1 MEYKDKLT
9 KINSL
14 TPEVSVFHPF
24 LQELFTRMPTFSKVI
39 YNQGTQEFGAD
50 FILESTGKFKK
61 VEYSGVIVKCG
72 KITQSSL
79 QEVDRQVSECFLM
92 ERLIEGGLTQVRIT
106 DAIIITNEKISGNA
120 KQLINRNHKDK
131 SITFLEADD
140 LISLVDEY
148 YESYWDNENIFLG
161 KFLETQKSKAKNL
174 CINNILH
181 FDSEVNYVEVKIRA
195 KKLMNNNPKL
205 INFRN
210 IEKLSDALHLSNL
223 ILIEGNMG
231 SGKSVYIAKFVLD
244 LVADIQKTKTIDFLP
259 IIIEFAELKNNIIE
273 DIEFIIDNYLN
284 ELNGQVESPKFYIFL
299 DGFDEVNFSN
309 EERKDFITDFAQMT
323 KTRHNC
329 KFVLTTRTIED
340 YEFELFLDQYFS
352 QFILSALQHKQ
363 VMKIIDSFCQTNS
376 SQNKQIAQSSLFNM
390 LPRTPITAILLGQ
403 ILKTDPKEIP
413 STLTELYSK
422 FTEIVLSRWD
432 SSDLKS
438 QTEYEVL
445 VQVCGSL
452 AKFLLDNSLNV
463 VSVSDFR
470 QIVNSYLTDRNLQI
484 DENDILE
491 KVLNN
496 KEIFNVSFEKN
507 TIKFRHR
514 SFCEFFFANNLLKN
528 KVIEINE
535 EIYNPYWQNSYF
547 FYFGLKKD
555 SEELIDDLK
564 NIAFTDEGLSIHQ
577 VMVNSEFM
585 LASYLTPYKKI
596 CEILETNLSVASNA
610 VFSIINDVEKLKKI
624 EKVGLS
630 RFELIIIVML
640 VVSKAYSYEFFDKAM
655 ISIGDNILSI
665 SKNRSEQDWFKLF
678 LIATTLLE
686 RGNQEYL
693 EILIQEYLENA
704 DKMSFVFVDLLFQII
719 INNKLNNTPN
729 LTKFLKIYQKKLNK
743 GSKHSKLING
753 LIKSK

>member
-1 MEYKDKLT
+1 M
-9 KINSL
+9 
-14 TPEVSVFHPF
+14 
-24 LQELFTRMPTFSKVI
+24 
-39 YNQGTQEFGAD
+39 
-50 FILESTGKFKK
+50 
-61 VEYSGVIVKCG
+61 
-72 KITQSSL
+72 
-79 QEVDRQVSECFLM
+79 
-92 ERLIEGGLTQVRIT
+92 
-106 DAIIITNEKISGNA
+106 
-120 KQLINRNHKDK
+120 
-131 SITFLEADD
+131 
-140 LISLVDEY
+140 
-148 YESYWDNENIFLG
+148 
-161 KFLETQKSKAKNL
+161 
-174 CINNILH
+174 
-181 FDSEVNYVEVKIRA
+181 
-195 KKLMNNNPKL
+195 
-205 INFRN
+205 
-210 IEKLSDALHLSNL
+210 
-223 ILIEGNMG
+223 
-231 SGKSVYIAKFVLD
+231 
-244 LVADIQKTKTIDFLP
+244 
-259 IIIEFAELKNNIIE
+259 KNNIIE

-309 EERKDFITDFAQMT
+309 EERKDFITDFSQMT

-514 SFCEFFFANNLLKN
+514 SFCEFFFANNLLTE
-528 KVIEINE
+528 V
-535 EIYNPYWQNSYF
+535 
-547 FYFGLKKD
+547 
-555 SEELIDDLK
+555 
-564 NIAFTDEGLSIHQ
+564 TH
-577 VMVNSEFM
+577 
-585 LASYLTPYKKI
+585 
-596 CEILETNLSVASNA
+596 
-610 VFSIINDVEKLKKI
+610 
-624 EKVGLS
+624 
-630 RFELIIIVML
+630 
-640 VVSKAYSYEFFDKAM
+640 
-655 ISIGDNILSI
+655 
-665 SKNRSEQDWFKLF
+665 
-678 LIATTLLE
+678 
-686 RGNQEYL
+686 
-693 EILIQEYLENA
+693 
-704 DKMSFVFVDLLFQII
+704 
-719 INNKLNNTPN
+719 
-729 LTKFLKIYQKKLNK
+729 
-743 GSKHSKLING
+743 H
-753 LIKSK
+753 